1 MIPITDEEK
10 FILVQFFLV
19 DPISENPRIHPKK
32 KEKRQG
38 ALLKELDFLIHE
50 YEELN
55 AGIDVLPY
63 KEAAKALRKIKG
75 REAYQEFVDELIRPY
90 M

>member
-38 ALLKELDFLIHE
+38 ALLKELDFMIHE

-63 KEAAKALRKIKG
+63 KEAAKALKKIKG

>member
-75 REAYQEFVDELIRPY
+75 KEAYQEFVDELIRPY